1 MGKNKNITKQ
11 NKTKKNIFG
20 FLNLVFI
27 GNQTESMIGLPKL
40 MTYSEFLR
48 NIWRSGLIRVWFLN
62 SETENK

>member
-11 NKTKKNIFG
+11 KKKNIFG

-48 NIWRSGLIRVWFLN
+48 NI
-62 SETENK
+62 

>member
-48 NIWRSGLIRVWFLN
+48 NI
-62 SETENK
+62 